1 MVRATSFARH
11 RSRPEG
17 AGGDLERYG
26 ELVMRGSL
34 FARISLGGILI
45 QVAIQL
51 AICAPVMAA
60 NLKTS
65 TRAKYRVTGVVKD
78 ALGRPIKQATL
89 TIQGSNGRIVTRTS
103 STDAGEF
110 SFTVFRRGVYAVL
123 ATRSGFK
130 TATAIVTVSPKG
142 TAPVVVAME
151 AQNGVSLQVAARRLN
166 KSRSSLSPDT
176 GGSKYTFTAQAIHD
190 LPQGSN
196 TSLNQVILQA
206 PGVAQDSYGQ
216 IHVRGDHAD
225 LQYRINGIQLPEGIT
240 GFGQALSPRF
250 AQSISLLT
258 GALPAEY
265 GLRTAG
271 IVDIKTKDG
280 LLDNLA
286 DVDFY
291 GGQRGTTQ
299 PSFEY
304 GGSKGNFSYF
314 VTGQYYGTDRGVEP
328 PTPGPTAIHDT
339 SNQGSFFG
347 YFEYLL
353 NSTTRLSLI
362 TGTAINHFQ
371 IPANPDQ
378 PQMFKLEGVP
388 VYPSAKV
395 RDNQFEQNYF
405 NVLALQGTLG
415 SNFDYQLAPFSR
427 YSTTT
432 FNPDHTGDLIYN
444 GASSRVFRSD
454 WSNGFQL
461 DTAYHGILDHT
472 FRLGGY
478 FDAERAEID
487 NHESVFPAIDHVQT
501 SDIPFSITDNIALQ
515 TWIYSGYIQDEWKL
529 TEKLTL
535 NYGVRFDLYD
545 GLVRADQASP
555 RIAAEY
561 KLFKGT
567 TLHAGYARQFTPP
580 PTELVSTTSIAAFE
594 HTTGAPPSRGN
605 GTPTVERDHLFDAGV
620 TQDVLP
626 GLSIGIDSYYKKASD
641 LIDEGQFGPA
651 LIYETFNYNK
661 GRVWGVEFTSSYTH
675 ENFYAYDNFA
685 YSVAQ
690 GTQVVSGQFNF
701 TPAELSYIN
710 SHYVFLDHDQ
720 TFTNSAGAVYTWHGF
735 TFSIDGLYGSGLR
748 SGFANTGNLP
758 YYIQVDGGI
767 TRRMPL
773 PNNGG
778 VLEFRTAMVN
788 MADHIYQIRN
798 GTGIGVFA
806 AQYGPRRALYGGI
819 KYEFPFTRP
828 APVQAP

>member
-1 MVRATSFARH
+1 MRRNLIAWIPV
-11 RSRPEG
+11 
-17 AGGDLERYG
+17 AGVL
-26 ELVMRGSL
+26 
-34 FARISLGGILI
+34 
-45 QVAIQL
+45 IQL
-51 AICAPVMAA
+51 AVCTTAVAA
-60 NLKTS
+60 NVKSATS
-65 TRAKYRVTGVVKD
+65 KAKYRISGVVKD
-78 ALGRPIKQATL
+78 ALGRPIKHATL
-89 TIQGSNGRIVTRTS
+89 SLQGTSGKIVAHASSN
-103 STDAGEF
+103 DAGEF
-110 SFTVFRRGVYAVL
+110 SFIPVGRGVYAIV
-123 ATRSGFK
+123 ATGSGFK
-130 TATAIVTVSPKG
+130 TATAIVAVSTKG
-142 TAPVVVAME
+142 AAPVVVAME
-151 AQNGVSLQVAARRLN
+151 AEKQMSLAIAAKRLN
-166 KSRSSLSPDT
+166 QSRNSLAPDT
-176 GGSKYTFTAQAIHD
+176 GGSKYTFTQQAIQQ

-225 LQYRINGIQLPEGIT
+225 LQYRINGVQLPEGIS

-258 GALPAEY
+258 GALPAQY

-314 VTGQYYGTDRGVEP
+314 VTGQYLGTDRGLEP
-328 PTPGPTAIHDT
+328 PTSGPTAIHDT
-339 SNQGSFFG
+339 SNQGSGFG
-347 YFEYLL
+347 YFQYLI
-353 NSTTRLSLI
+353 NPTTRLSLI
-362 TGTAINHFQ
+362 TGSSINHFQ
-371 IPANPDQ
+371 IPANPNQ
-378 PQMFKLEGVP
+378 PQVFALEGVP

-405 NVLALQGTLG
+405 NVLALQGTAG
-415 SNFDYQLAPFSR
+415 SNFDYQFAPFSR
-427 YSTTT
+427 YSTVT

-444 GASSRVFRSD
+444 GAASRVFRSD
-454 WSNGFQL
+454 WGNGFQL
-461 DTAYHGILDHT
+461 DTAYHGLANHT

-487 NHESVFPAIDHVQT
+487 NHESVFPAAGGMQ
-501 SDIPFSITDNIALQ
+501 SSSIPFSVTDNLALQ
-515 TWIYSGYIQDEWKL
+515 TWVYSGYMQDEWKM

-567 TLHAGYARQFTPP
+567 TLHAGYARLFTPP

-594 HTTGAPPSRGN
+594 HTTGAPASRGN
-605 GTPTVERDHLFDAGV
+605 STPTVERDHLFDAGV

-626 GLSIGIDSYYKKASD
+626 RLNVGIDSYYKKATD

-651 LIYETFNYNK
+651 LIFETFNYNK

-701 TPAELSYIN
+701 TPAELRYIN

-735 TFSIDGLYGSGLR
+735 AFSIDGIYGSGLR

-767 TRRMPL
+767 TRRVTL
-773 PNNGG
+773 PNHGG

-788 MADHIYQIRN
+788 MNDHIYQIRN
-798 GTGIGVFA
+798 GSGIGVFA

-819 KYEFPFTRP
+819 KWELPFTKSAGAQTP
-828 APVQAP
+828 